1 MISDHAPTAPH
12 PPAFF
17 PLINVRV
24 RKSWFGCKIS
34 QKERW
39 WHQTDTHQA
48 RGSTGSTHCPR
59 VCALPR
65 LLETWAAF
73 GSLSICLVFSLS
85 RYLSPIYLS
94 YPLAVISSYLSS
106 AICHLSSM
114 YLSPITHLC
123 LSISLSFIYL
133 LIYICH
139 LSTIIYHPSIY
150 HLFIY
155 RSIIFHLF
163 IYRSIYPSI
172 IYHVYL

>member
-12 PPAFF
+12 PPTFF

-106 AICHLSSM
+106 AICLSIFYVSITHHPSMSIHLSVIYLFTYLHLSSIRH
-114 YLSPITHLC
+114 YLS
-123 LSISLSFIYL
+123 SI
-133 LIYICH
+133 H
-139 LSTIIYHPSIY
+139 LSSVYLQIYHLPSIY
-150 HLFIY
+150 L
-155 RSIIFHLF
+155 
-163 IYRSIYPSI
+163 
-172 IYHVYL
+172 